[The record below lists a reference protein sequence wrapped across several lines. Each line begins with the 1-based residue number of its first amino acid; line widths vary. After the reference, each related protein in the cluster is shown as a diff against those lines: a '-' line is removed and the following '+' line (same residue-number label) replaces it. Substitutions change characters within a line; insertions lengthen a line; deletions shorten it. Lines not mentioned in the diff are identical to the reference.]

1 MRLFVFLVALLMAGT
16 VPPIASAQEASQEA
30 IQPSII
36 PVESL
41 IAVHK
46 AASLCP
52 TCSVQ
57 DFFPLVWEDGTVDPD
72 LVVFWPRGHQGTFL
86 LTQEAGTAMYTMG
99 ADADVSFAIMGE
111 VTTFRAIISP
121 GGEVIRLARALI
133 ELPFI
138 DAPDNA
144 GFCDVCGNEEFLP
157 QIYPI
162 GVRIASYFAD
172 GTQDMIIP
180 NGFAVLAWYDDEL
193 RLFYGPGT
201 IVDLPAAHMWMQI
214 HTVG

>member
-1 MRLFVFLVALLMAGT
+1 MRLIALFAALLVAGLASPA
-16 VPPIASAQEASQEA
+16 VSAQEMQTA
-30 IQPSII
+30 IEPSLI
-36 PVESL
+36 PIESL

-46 AASLCP
+46 AASLCS
-52 TCSVQ
+52 TCSIQ

-86 LTQEAGTAMYTMG
+86 LTQDAGTAMYTMG

-144 GFCDVCGNEEFLP
+144 GFCNICGNEEFLP

-172 GTQDMIIP
+172 GTQDMTIP
-180 NGFAVLAWYDDEL
+180 NGFAVLAWYDDDL

-201 IVDLPAAHMWMQI
+201 ISDLPAAHMWMQI